1 MALACQ
7 GFGEDI
13 NDLDQYRDTR
23 KSDNL
28 AVIGFS
34 NKLTFVLLF
43 VHDKHNLLQFV
54 WHLYYKHVVV
64 LIVLSETKF

>member
-54 WHLYYKHVVV
+54 
-64 LIVLSETKF
+64 